1 MNANPGGR
9 APTDHDQGLDSRVAT
24 QLRVATYNLRALADD
39 PRAAAQVLRSLE
51 PDVVLLQE
59 IPRGLRSA
67 SRMNA
72 FARECRMTWPGRT
85 RRVSGTSLMLGPRAR
100 STRREDRALP
110 VEFAGNPRTYS
121 LDTVWIGGTHRVVVA
136 SIHLPL
142 RAEQRRQHIGQ
153 ILAEM
158 TVRRGYERLPWVIGG
173 DLNEG
178 ADEPAWRQLASHVP
192 LVSSPSRP
200 TFPATAPR
208 RAIDA
213 IFATGADRVQP
224 AQQVVVPR
232 RLLVAASDHD
242 PVWVDLSISSDAS
255 AGAVVAGAV
264 SGGAQHQQHEAGDG
278 ADHAKH
284 APGDRVD
291 GREQGAEEDEQR
303 PEGQSDDNA
312 PEVQVSGR

>member
-1 MNANPGGR
+1 MNAGAVGR
-9 APTDHDQGLDSRVAT
+9 GPADRDNRLGSRVET

-67 SRMNA
+67 HRMDA
-72 FARECRMTWPGRT
+72 FARQCMMSWPGRT

-158 TVRRGYERLPWVIGG
+158 TVRRGYEGLPWVIGG

-178 ADEPAWRQLASHVP
+178 FDEPAWRQLGSHVP

-200 TFPATAPR
+200 TFPAAAPH

-213 IFATGADRVQP
+213 IFATGAELVRP
-224 AQQVVVPR
+224 AQHIDVPR
-232 RLLVAASDHD
+232 RLLMAASDHD
-242 PVWVDLSISSDAS
+242 PVWVDLIISSDAS
-255 AGAVVAGAV
+255 PGAVVAGTM
-264 SGGAQHQQHEAGDG
+264 SGGAQHQQHEADDG
-278 ADHAKH
+278 ADHAEH
-284 APGDRVD
+284 APRDRVD
-291 GREQGAEEDEQR
+291 D
-303 PEGQSDDNA
+303 
-312 PEVQVSGR
+312 